1 MKESNFI
8 AGRWVEGTGSIKN
21 INPSDT
27 GDIISEYTSVT
38 DDQFEQA
45 VSSAVIAQKEW
56 GEVGIEK
63 KSQILIKIGDELIQR
78 SKELGELL
86 SREEGKPLAEGI
98 GEVTRAGQQFQYYGS
113 ECLRLF
119 GEKIPSTRPG
129 FQVEI
134 SREPLGVIGIIS
146 PWNFPI
152 AIPAWKAA
160 PAMMCGNA
168 VILKPASLTPASAI
182 ALTEI
187 ISKQDIPSGLF
198 NLVLGSGSNIGKKI
212 ASHPDIVAIT
222 FTGSVEVGKK
232 LYQNSS
238 PLLKKMQMEMGS
250 KNPLVVMEDANL
262 NTAIT
267 CAANGAYGGTGQK
280 CTASSRLIVHEEIYA
295 KFVEGLVE
303 NIKNLKVGHALDEGT
318 QMGPASNES
327 QYESNLS
334 YIEIGKGEAKL
345 AYGGNPMNMRTP
357 GYYLQ
362 PTLFVDGD
370 NKSRINQ
377 EEMFGPIACVIPAKN
392 LDHALEI
399 ANDTEFGL
407 SSGIITQSLAK
418 AEHFKQNIKT
428 GVSTINL
435 PTAGLDY
442 HVPFGGRKASSFG
455 PREQGTYAREFYSQV
470 KTSYINSG
478 SV

>member
-113 ECLRLF
+113 ECLRLY

-198 NLVLGSGSNIGKKI
+198 NLVLGSGSNIGNKI

-250 KNPLVVMEDANL
+250 KNPLIVMEDANL

>member
-113 ECLRLF
+113 ECLRLY

-198 NLVLGSGSNIGKKI
+198 NLVLGSGSNIGNKI

>member
-113 ECLRLF
+113 ECLRLY

-198 NLVLGSGSNIGKKI
+198 NLVLGSGSNIGNKI

-262 NTAIT
+262 NTAIA